1 MFQTLFLNKLES
13 NKWTINRID
22 KKRILHERWWRQFAH
37 VWQHFLFTVPLL
49 RFLQKENPTIFYAG
63 AYTMFSTHEI
73 ACISGLAAAH
83 ELGALYPFEKDA
95 LTVKQ
100 FDLSMNCVHGN
111 CRNDTLFMDPPP
123 LLSSAFPLPPMGY
136 IELFSDD
143 SIRQNSKILQPPPPI
158 EGPYELFGLYV
169 NGIDHTEPII
179 RSLATQQIQRVYMR
193 PDDYKGEL
201 KKLCFAILT
210 NYLDLLQIVSRS
222 TTTQS
227 PDSGN
232 ILLREQKLHEI
243 ELLFINIHHLINE
256 LRPHQA
262 RETLRVILEE
272 QKQQRE
278 KTSLKLYSFLN
289 RIVDVLNSAVYSLN
303 DHVPK
308 VAN

>member
-1 MFQTLFLNKLES
+1 
-13 NKWTINRID
+13 
-22 KKRILHERWWRQFAH
+22 
-37 VWQHFLFTVPLL
+37 
-49 RFLQKENPTIFYAG
+49 
-63 AYTMFSTHEI
+63 
-73 ACISGLAAAH
+73 
-83 ELGALYPFEKDA
+83 
-95 LTVKQ
+95 
-100 FDLSMNCVHGN
+100 
-111 CRNDTLFMDPPP
+111 MDPPP
-123 LLSSAFPLPPMGY
+123 LLSSAFPLPPMSY

-143 SIRQNSKILQPPPPI
+143 NIRQNNKILQPPPPI

-179 RSLATQQIQRVYMR
+179 RSLAAQQIQRVYTR
-193 PDDYKGEL
+193 SDDYKGEL

-222 TTTQS
+222 TVTPST
-227 PDSGN
+227 DSGN
-232 ILLREQKLHEI
+232 ITLREQKLHEI

-278 KTSLKLYSFLN
+278 KTSDKLYSFLN

-308 VAN
+308 VVN